1 LYEANP
7 PSSTATGDVLVY
19 TGDMNETTSKDLLY
33 PLPLISRT
41 LPAAVRING
50 FLDEAGCRRLV
61 DLANAKGFDPI
72 TRSRHGQETFVADGC
87 WLRPEDDEEIFR
99 LVARQAVETNAAN
112 WRLALSGIY
121 SPFSVLRYRPGGW
134 IRPHTDT
141 DYRLADTTK
150 LSCIIQLV
158 SSDAFSGG
166 TLTIAE
172 TEAMDLQQ
180 GDAVFF
186 PAQTLHTVS
195 PIDSGERYVLAAW
208 AQGPEF
214 V

>member
-1 LYEANP
+1 
-7 PSSTATGDVLVY
+7 
-19 TGDMNETTSKDLLY
+19 MNELTSKDLIY
-33 PLPLISRT
+33 PLPLVSRT
-41 LPAAVRING
+41 LPAAVRIDG
-50 FLDEAGCRRLV
+50 FLTADDCARLIEV
-61 DLANAKGFDPI
+61 ANRKGFEAI
-72 TRSRHGQETFVADGC
+72 TRSRHGQESFVADGC
-87 WLRPEDDEEIFR
+87 WLRPEDDEQIFR
-99 LVARQAVETNAAN
+99 RFAAQAVETNAAN

-158 SSDAFSGG
+158 TPDAFTGG
-166 TLTIAE
+166 ALTIAE
-172 TEAMDLQQ
+172 SETYRLNQ

-186 PAQTLHTVS
+186 PAQTLHSVA
-195 PIDSGERYVLAAW
+195 PVESGERYVLAAW

-214 V
+214 T

>member
-1 LYEANP
+1 
-7 PSSTATGDVLVY
+7 
-19 TGDMNETTSKDLLY
+19 MNETTTRDLLY

-41 LPAAVRING
+41 LPAAVRISG
-50 FLDEAGCRRLV
+50 FLDEAFCGRLV
-61 DLANAKGFDPI
+61 ELASKKGFEAI
-72 TRSRHGQETFVADGC
+72 THSRHGQQTFVADGC
-87 WLRPEDDEEIFR
+87 WVRPEDDEEIFR
-99 LVARQAVETNAAN
+99 RVARQAAETNAEY

-158 SSDAFSGG
+158 PSAAFTGG

-172 TEAMDLQQ
+172 SETMDLQQ

-186 PAQTLHTVS
+186 PAQTLHSVS

-214 V
+214 S